1 MQPDGAGTAV
11 SDAGRIVAMEG
22 QDRSVTGRR
31 DREARAVGPE
41 RERGGSRQQR
51 RGAAVGDAL
60 SDAPGDAGR
69 LHEQAG
75 RIALQERDRVAGRG
89 DVDVAPARGDR
100 DRRRAVRAHGPWRT
114 RGRRRAGCSRSAR
127 AAARAR
133 PWWRRAAAPRRRWR
147 PWRRRRAWRRP
158 ARSRARR
165 RPPGHDRRGTSP
177 ASAPPRT
184 QAWRPPSWSS
194 APPVASSEKDATAS
208 ASRPATYRLRPSGA
222 IASEVAPSRPTPEAQ
237 PPPPPGRTQPAAP
250 RSCVSAPV
258 LTSRANAVTEPVMD
272 ETA

>member
-1 MQPDGAGTAV
+1 M
-11 SDAGRIVAMEG
+11 
-22 QDRSVTGRR
+22 
-31 DREARAVGPE
+31 RAS
-41 RERGGSRQQR
+41 GSRRHRSSPPSGSSR
-51 RGAAVGDAL
+51 RA
-60 SDAPGDAGR
+60 R
-69 LHEQAG
+69 T
-75 RIALQERDRVAGRG
+75 RALQEPSAAARRRSRRRPGRCIRRCRRAAPAGRSASRCRSETALPGRG
-89 DVDVAPARGDR
+89 DVDVAAAGGDR
-100 DRRRAVRAHGPWRT
+100 DRRQLSERAARGAAEAAAEPDAAGRTGLLGEPAGGGVALQHRDGVGVLGGGIERRAVR
-114 RGRRRAGCSRSAR
+114 
-127 AAARAR
+127 
-133 PWWRRAAAPRRRWR
+133 
-147 PWRRRRAWRRP
+147 

-165 RPPGHDRRGTSP
+165 RPRSARPERHSP

-194 APPVASSEKDATAS
+194 APPVASSEKEATAS

-258 LTSRANAVTEPVMD
+258 LASRANAVTEPEMD